1 MLMKNT
7 LAKKSYIGTHVFL
20 IILGAVMVL
29 PLVYMVANA
38 FKPYDEFFIWPPRFW
53 VRRPTLANF
62 TGFLLASSSSSVPFT
77 RYLFNSVFVTVGTV
91 GIGLVVGSM
100 AAYALAK
107 REFPGKRVIY
117 MMNMAAFMFAVEVVQ
132 IPRFLVVNSLGLLD
146 TYWALIIP
154 LAAQPFMVFLMVQ
167 YMREVP
173 VALIESATCDG
184 ANQWTV
190 YTRIIMPLIKPA
202 LATVLILTFVT
213 IWRDAFSP
221 IIYIRTEA
229 LKTVPVAMTTIAGS
243 TMGGWAVG
251 PGRAGAAAAAAFLL
265 TAPTIIIFVLLQRH
279 VITTM
284 AHSGIKE

>member
-1 MLMKNT
+1 MKTNR

-77 RYLFNSVFVTVGTV
+77 RYLFNSVFVTVATV

-117 MMNMAAFMFAVEVVQ
+117 LMNMAAFD
-132 IPRFLVVNSLGLLD
+132 R
-146 TYWALIIP
+146 
-154 LAAQPFMVFLMVQ
+154 
-167 YMREVP
+167 RE
-173 VALIESATCDG
+173 
-184 ANQWTV
+184 
-190 YTRIIMPLIKPA
+190 
-202 LATVLILTFVT
+202 
-213 IWRDAFSP
+213 
-221 IIYIRTEA
+221 
-229 LKTVPVAMTTIAGS
+229 
-243 TMGGWAVG
+243 
-251 PGRAGAAAAAAFLL
+251 
-265 TAPTIIIFVLLQRH
+265 
-279 VITTM
+279 
-284 AHSGIKE
+284 